1 MDCNQGARWIPIED
15 WLSRRQ
21 TQERPGVPLGF
32 VTPAARNEILALRRK
47 KSGPGV
53 SHHSSAMPR
62 HQRTA

>member
-1 MDCNQGARWIPIED
+1 MDRIEEGRWIPIED

-21 TQERPGVPLGF
+21 APQCPRVPLGF
-32 VTPAARNEILALRRK
+32 DTPAARDEILALRRK